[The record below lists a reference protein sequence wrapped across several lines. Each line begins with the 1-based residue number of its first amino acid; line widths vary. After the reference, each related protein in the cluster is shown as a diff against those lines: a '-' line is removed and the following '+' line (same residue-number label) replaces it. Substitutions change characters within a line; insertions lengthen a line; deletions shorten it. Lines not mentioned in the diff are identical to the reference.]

1 MVIKSRNNGFTL
13 IEIIVVFGILA
24 LIGGLTSDLFA
35 SVLKGANKANT
46 VNEIKQNG
54 NYALNYIERVVR
66 NSASVVSDPA
76 DTLNLVVSDK
86 DGKCIKFTIR
96 EKTEGVANGEIDVF
110 NAPFCAYDN
119 DGNYDDG
126 TTFIGAGK
134 TLTNND
140 PFTGVSLVDGSFAVS
155 AVGGNPTTVTVTF
168 TLSQGERA
176 NSRNDYQALESFQSF
191 ISLRT
196 Y

>member
-1 MVIKSRNNGFTL
+1 MVIKSQNSGFTL

-54 NYALNYIERVVR
+54 NYALDYIERTVR
-66 NSASVVSDPA
+66 NSTSVVDYDSSR
-76 DTLNLVVSDK
+76 LVVSDE
-86 DGKCIKFTIR
+86 DGECVKFKIVGR
-96 EKTEGVANGEIDVF
+96 DQVLKINGRIDVY
-110 NAPFCAYDN
+110 NAPFCVYDT
-119 DGNYDDG
+119 DGVFDDG
-126 TTFIGAGK
+126 STFTGAGQ
-134 TLTNND
+134 TLTNNSSV
-140 PFTGVSLVDGSFAVS
+140 TGVSLVSGSFDVS
-155 AVGGNPTTVTVTF
+155 EVSGNPTTVTVTF
-168 TLSQGERA
+168 TLSQGEAA
-176 NSRNDYQALESFQSF
+176 NSRNDYTASEMFQSF

>member
-1 MVIKSRNNGFTL
+1 MEVKSKNFGFTL

-54 NYALNYIERVVR
+54 NYALDYVERAVR
-66 NSASVVSDPA
+66 NSASVVYSDSSS
-76 DTLNLVVSDK
+76 LVVSDK
-86 DGKCIKFTIR
+86 DGKCIKFTIVGR
-96 EKTEGVANGEIDVF
+96 IVGESNGRIDVF
-110 NAPFCAYDN
+110 NALFCDYDT
-119 DGNYDDG
+119 DGVFDDG
-126 TTFIGAGK
+126 STFPPSSGK
-134 TLTNND
+134 TLMND
-140 PFTGVSLVDGSFAVS
+140 DPTTGVSLVSGSFDVS
-155 AVGGNPTTVTVTF
+155 VIGGNPTTVTVTF
-168 TLSQGERA
+168 TLSQGEKA
-176 NSRNDYQALESFQSF
+176 NSRNDYTASEMFQSF